1 VTFRSA
7 RGSDEADARSPNV
20 TSQPLRNRRVAG
32 IPAEFLP
39 LLIALLYISSAW
51 VRFGTPTWDTRLA
64 TSIAGLGL
72 VIPALAVVRLRLIIG
87 GPPSAWGLALQRAKA
102 EGWLR
107 DRLLWFLGLLAV
119 LPAFFWAFAAWK
131 SAIPPFRYDPE
142 LARVDRLLFGTD
154 PYRLLHL
161 SPAGFAALDE
171 VYYWGFNGCL
181 LGVMLWQAWTRAGRV
196 RFWLAFAA
204 TWILLGTCLA
214 SVASSAGP
222 VFYPQVTGSMGPFAD
237 LFRAIDL
244 AHREDSLKLL
254 QGRAYLWSLLQHGEI
269 GVGSGISAFP
279 SLHIAIP
286 TLAAC
291 AARGSLRWLLG
302 ALTAILWL
310 GSFTLGWHYAVDGIA
325 SIVLTPMIWWLSSR
339 ITLAL
344 ERRVAVPGS

>member
-1 VTFRSA
+1 M
-7 RGSDEADARSPNV
+7 
-20 TSQPLRNRRVAG
+20 
-32 IPAEFLP
+32 PAELLP
-39 LLIALLYISSAW
+39 LLVALLYISWAW

-64 TSIAGLGL
+64 TSIAGFGL

-87 GPPSAWGLALQRAKA
+87 GPPSAWRLALQRANA

-142 LARVDRLLFGTD
+142 LARVDRLLFGID
-154 PYRLLHL
+154 PYRLLRL
-161 SPAGFAALDE
+161 SPAGLAAWDE

-181 LGVMLWQAWTRAGRV
+181 LGVMLWQAWTPRGRV
-196 RFWLAFAA
+196 RFWLAFAL

-214 SVASSAGP
+214 SVVSSAGP
-222 VFYPQVTGSMGPFAD
+222 IFYPQVTGSMGPFAD
-237 LFRAIDL
+237 LFGAIDL
-244 AHREDSLKLL
+244 ARHDHSLKLL
-254 QGRAYLWSLLQHGEI
+254 EARAYLWSLLQRGEI

-279 SLHIAIP
+279 SLHIAVP

-291 AARGSLRWLLG
+291 AARGPLRWLLG
-302 ALTAILWL
+302 ALAAILWV

-325 SIVLTPMIWWLSSR
+325 SIVLTPMIWLLSSR
-339 ITLAL
+339 VTSAL
-344 ERRVAVPGS
+344 GGGKAVPGR